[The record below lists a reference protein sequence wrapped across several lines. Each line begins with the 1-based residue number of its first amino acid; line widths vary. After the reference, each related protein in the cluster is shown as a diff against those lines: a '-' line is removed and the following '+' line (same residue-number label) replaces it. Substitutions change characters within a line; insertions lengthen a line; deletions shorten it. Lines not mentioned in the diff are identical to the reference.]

1 MSLRDFNYKGLEQYD
16 LKNAKVGDSV
26 VIATR
31 NRWSESWSILFRT
44 VKNVTAKRGDVVFDD
59 VKNTR
64 YSKDGY
70 LIGDPNRTHSLFF
83 PAEGET
89 LDRVKEFNEIQKC
102 LSNTGEILK
111 ELSSVGGYALSQKL
125 NKKQLFEFNELLKK
139 FFKENKD

>member
-64 YSKDGY
+64 YSRDGY
-70 LIGDPNRTHSLFF
+70 LIGNRSIHSLFF
-83 PAEGET
+83 LAEGKA
-89 LDRVKEFNEIQKC
+89 LDRVREFTEIQKC
-102 LSNTGEILK
+102 LDDAERILK
-111 ELSSVGGYALSQKL
+111 EISSVGGQALAQKL
-125 NKKQLFEFNELLKK
+125 NKEQLFEFNELLKK
-139 FFKENKD
+139 FFGKNN